1 MTYLNT
7 VNIGDTNYGLIGTE
21 PIGACTTPAG
31 SEVKVCDFGDT
42 FELKAGVCVAVK
54 FTYGNS
60 YGNGST
66 TYPKLSVNNV
76 IGAIRESNGAYASSG
91 AWHDNAIVS
100 FLFDG
105 TDFVYSTVSVTDTV
119 SGSNSSPVS
128 SKGVYNAIQS
138 EATARTNADNALGER
153 ITGEAATRS
162 DQDNALSTRIT
173 NVASDL
179 GDVAS
184 RVGTVENDLSSV
196 RSTANSAA
204 SAASAADSKA
214 TKLANYNR
222 EINLINDLGYSSTE
236 TVQLQAFLQ
245 KLCTFLGV
253 DDSNPR
259 VVVNLS
265 FISSTEV
272 GQLYT
277 GPFIRHN
284 STNVLLRTYTGVLDY
299 NICKTG
305 VAPRNMEAYAV
316 VTLKESNYAVLNY
329 LMTYRE
335 SGSSSFEARLG
346 I

>member
-7 VNIGDTNYGLIGTE
+7 VNIDDTNYGLIGTE

-42 FELKAGVCVAVK
+42 FELKAGVSVTVK

-128 SKGVYNAIQS
+128 SKGVYNAIRS

-162 DQDNALSTRIT
+162 DQDNALR
-173 NVASDL
+173 SDL

-184 RVGTVENDLSSV
+184 RVATVENDLSSV

-222 EINLINDLGYSSTE
+222 EINCINDLGYSGTE

-253 DDSNPR
+253 DESNPR

-272 GQLYT
+272 GQLYS
-277 GPFIRHN
+277 GPYIRYGN
-284 STNVLLRTYTGVLDY
+284 TEVNLRTYTGVLDY

-316 VTLKESNYAVLNY
+316 VVCKVSNYAELHY

-335 SGSSSFEARLG
+335 SGSYSFYANG